1 MTEIPYIEPMD
12 EDDGLQDHQY
22 ARISR
27 RQRRLEMLLQLSIG
41 VACFLCVLIVVGAAI
56 GWDMILV
63 SRPPQAVYSPARAVG
78 NYRPIHF
85 DGALN
90 ATNPFK
96 GPPGNELDD
105 TWRRLHSVKPFAVT
119 TQELEKINKTSLE
132 VPTRPA
138 GHFVSLAVFHQLH
151 CLDKVRRYLHKDYYH
166 MEDHD
171 STVSLIDHMD
181 HCIDMLR
188 QALMCQAD
196 TTLITWEGSFTNPKP
211 DFSATHYCRSFDTIH
226 DWAKEREID
235 VIGELS
241 RDPEALADVVNKE
254 IEQTREPLD

>member
-1 MTEIPYIEPMD
+1 MTEIPNVEIEAEAFIYE
-12 EDDGLQDHQY
+12 EDDVQDRH
-22 ARISR
+22 ARVSVL
-27 RQRRLEMLLQLSIG
+27 QRRLDILWQVSIG
-41 VACFLCVLIVVGAAI
+41 VIGFLCLLLVVI
-56 GWDMILV
+56 TVIWLNMILA

-78 NYRPIHF
+78 KYLPMHF
-85 DGALN
+85 DGALD
-90 ATNPFK
+90 ATNLFK
-96 GPPGNELDD
+96 GPPSNDE
-105 TWRRLHSVKPFAVT
+105 VKPFAVT
-119 TQELEKINKTSLE
+119 TEDLEKINKTSVE

-138 GHFVSLAVFHQLH
+138 EHFVSLAVFHQLH
-151 CLDKVRRYLHKDYYH
+151 CLDKVRRYLHNDYYH

-171 STVSLIDHMD
+171 STVPLIDHMD

-196 TTLITWEGSFTNPKP
+196 STLITWEGPFTNPKP

-241 RDPEALADVVNKE
+241 RDPKALADVVNKE
-254 IEQTREPLD
+254 IERTREPQDKGWA